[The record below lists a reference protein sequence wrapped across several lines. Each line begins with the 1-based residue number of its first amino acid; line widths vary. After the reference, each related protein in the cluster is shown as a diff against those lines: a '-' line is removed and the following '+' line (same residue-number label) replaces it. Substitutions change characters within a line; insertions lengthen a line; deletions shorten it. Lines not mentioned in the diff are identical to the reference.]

1 MPRGMWV
8 QVPPSAFYIVQHLAF
23 SGYKTFAQ
31 DLKVDVV
38 DTKPCSVTLNIEVP
52 HSEVLSETEEV
63 FRKLQGVAQVP
74 GFRPGKAPMELV
86 KKNYTS
92 KARETIVE
100 NLIQQTVFS
109 SLKAHGVE
117 PISYPMIEEVNFD
130 FNKPFT
136 YRMKAERH
144 PEFKVKDYKGI
155 KVNKEV
161 REITDKTADK
171 RIDALRERNARLD
184 ESKSGQISET
194 SFAIVDYEGF
204 LGSESVEELK
214 AKNQL
219 FDLSSPQ
226 AFKGFNEG
234 LIGMKKGDEKE
245 IIVKMPQEYPN
256 KKIAGKDITFK
267 VKLNEIKEKI
277 LPALDDEFA
286 KDLGVAN
293 LAELKEKV
301 KEVMVAEEKK
311 HQEEDVDKQII
322 EHLIANNSFP
332 VPDSLAEEQLDYIIK
347 RSENYF
353 VSQGG
358 PKAEWDK
365 KSAELRPKYR
375 EEAEKNV
382 RLSYILN
389 EVAKQE
395 KIEVSDEDVSKELD
409 RALQANAGKEEDVKK
424 YFNEN
429 KSAISSRLKEQK
441 IFELLIK
448 EAKIKET
455 KISDK

>member
-1 MPRGMWV
+1 
-8 QVPPSAFYIVQHLAF
+8 
-23 SGYKTFAQ
+23 
-31 DLKVDVV
+31 
-38 DTKPCSVTLNIEVP
+38 
-52 HSEVLSETEEV
+52 
-63 FRKLQGVAQVP
+63 
-74 GFRPGKAPMELV
+74 
-86 KKNYTS
+86 
-92 KARETIVE
+92 
-100 NLIQQTVFS
+100 
-109 SLKAHGVE
+109 
-117 PISYPMIEEVNFD
+117 MIEEVNFD
-130 FNKPFT
+130 FDKPFS

-144 PEFKVKDYKGI
+144 PEFKVKEYKNI
-155 KVNKEV
+155 KVSKEI
-161 REITDKTADK
+161 REITDKTVDK

-184 ESKSGQISET
+184 ESKSGLIAGT

-204 LGSESVEELK
+204 LGSESIAELK
-214 AKNQL
+214 SKNQL

-234 LIGMKKGDEKE
+234 LTGMKKGESKE
-245 IIVKMPQEYPN
+245 IVVKMPQEYPN
-256 KKIAGKDITFK
+256 KKIAGKDINFK
-267 VKLNEIKEKI
+267 VTVNEIKEKI

-286 KDLGVAN
+286 KDLGVAS

-301 KEVMVAEEKK
+301 KEVMLAEEKK
-311 HQEEDVDKQII
+311 RREEDVDKQII
-322 EHLIANNSFP
+322 DCLIANNSFP
-332 VPDSLAEEQLDYIIK
+332 VPESLAEEQLDYIMK

-389 EVAKQE
+389 AVARQE
-395 KIEVSDEDVSKELD
+395 KIDVSDEDVSKELD
-409 RALQANAGKEEDVKK
+409 RALKANAGKEEEIKK

-429 KSAISSRLKEQK
+429 KSSISSRLKEQK
-441 IFELLIK
+441 IFEFLIK

-455 KISDK
+455 KVTA